1 MIDFATYRMLAEK
14 NGTPLYIFHEE
25 EFLNNYDELV
35 GCFRKAYPNYQIS
48 YSYKTNYT
56 PYICR
61 IIKNKG
67 GYAEVVSDMEYTLA
81 KRLGYTNDKIVY
93 NGPAKGPMLEEHLLN
108 GGINNIDNLSEALR
122 ICRLAD
128 ENSGKIIKTGLR
140 INVNLGRGSVSRFGL
155 DPDSGDMERVLSEL
169 KKRENIRINGVHCHL
184 SHARDLEAWSMR
196 TELMLKSADRFVG
209 GIPEYISLGSGM
221 FGRMDDALAAQF
233 GCNVPCYED
242 YAGVT
247 MDKIAAHYLGGS
259 EKPIVFSEPGATLIS
274 KYISFLTKVKDIKTV
289 AGRTVAVT
297 DGSFYNLGEI
307 SLKKQLP
314 LTVIRNGDD
323 NYHGEYDIVGYTC
336 LEYDTMY
343 RAYNGTLNGGDLL
356 IFGNVGGYSIVSKPQ
371 FIRPNCP
378 MVVIDKNGIIKEIMR
393 GETFEDIFSKFFF

>member
-35 GCFRKAYPNYQIS
+35 GCFRKAYPNYQVS

-155 DPDSGDMERVLSEL
+155 DPDSGDMERVL
-169 KKRENIRINGVHCHL
+169 
-184 SHARDLEAWSMR
+184 
-196 TELMLKSADRFVG
+196 
-209 GIPEYISLGSGM
+209 
-221 FGRMDDALAAQF
+221 
-233 GCNVPCYED
+233 
-242 YAGVT
+242 
-247 MDKIAAHYLGGS
+247 
-259 EKPIVFSEPGATLIS
+259 
-274 KYISFLTKVKDIKTV
+274 
-289 AGRTVAVT
+289 
-297 DGSFYNLGEI
+297 
-307 SLKKQLP
+307 
-314 LTVIRNGDD
+314 
-323 NYHGEYDIVGYTC
+323 
-336 LEYDTMY
+336 
-343 RAYNGTLNGGDLL
+343 
-356 IFGNVGGYSIVSKPQ
+356 
-371 FIRPNCP
+371 
-378 MVVIDKNGIIKEIMR
+378 
-393 GETFEDIFSKFFF
+393 